1 MKEKL
6 LLMAMLLFVGGVSL
20 NAASDDEWHAD
31 FSNPICAGNSEY
43 NKETQVFAWHGS
55 WSNSM
60 ENLGFPTGDIN
71 VYEKLVI
78 DYDLQEGEGLR
89 VLFYWAEGGT
99 TAEVAYLTG
108 QGPKE
113 FTIADIPEDYRNQS
127 TNIML
132 AGLGSSGSAV
142 IKDFYLVKSA
152 NPVEALK
159 SALGESITS
168 AELEPSLGY
177 TAESFAALQKA
188 IGEAKAAKAASD
200 ATVESV
206 TAAKEALME
215 AQNALVLL
223 DGYTKLT
230 TDMFMHWDNHE
241 AVEPANST
249 GCAYELKTESD
260 LPYGAGNVDWLNY
273 ANLSDYDKLYVVTT
287 HGTPRFCFNR
297 LVDGGQ
303 DSGNPD
309 DTPMIDIP
317 NQAWGTDRYQS
328 KSEDGTIVTIDL
340 KKMTEDRGF
349 AHLHCIKNTPNWEKG
364 CFTALLLYT
373 EPKKLLTSSS
383 NLEGYKTFYDAEKT
397 YQVDEN
403 TTIYKATATEK
414 SFVTL
419 TEVEGNV
426 IPKGTPVVLKTDAT
440 DYKLTLYPTSEKST
454 DDWSDN
460 LLKASDGNATD
471 KYVLAYTEK
480 AGLGFYQYTP
490 ALAAGGVYVEAPASA
505 KGRLSIG
512 IGIEG
517 TTSIV
522 EVESTDAAQEN
533 VYNVAG
539 QKVNAAYKG
548 IVIKNG
554 KKYLNK

>member
-6 LLMAMLLFVGGVSL
+6 LLMAMLLFMGGVSL
-20 NAASDDEWHAD
+20 RAASDDEVHAD

-43 NKETQVFAWHGS
+43 NKETQVFVWHGS
-55 WSNSM
+55 WSNSI

-99 TAEVAYLTG
+99 TAEIKYLNG
-108 QGPKE
+108 QGPQEVK
-113 FTIADIPEDYRNQS
+113 IADIPEDYRNQS

-132 AGLGSSGSAV
+132 AGLGGSGSAV

-152 NPVEALK
+152 NPIEALK
-159 SALGESITS
+159 SALGESIIS

-177 TAESFAALQKA
+177 TTESFVAFQQA
-188 IGEAKAAKAASD
+188 IEEAKQAKAASD
-200 ATVESV
+200 ATEQ
-206 TAAKEALME
+206 AIEDAKSALIE
-215 AQNALVLL
+215 AQNKLVLA

-230 TDMFMHWDNHE
+230 ADMFMHWDNHE
-241 AVEPANST
+241 AVEPVSGT
-249 GCAYELKTESD
+249 GCDYNLKIESNI
-260 LPYGAGNVDWLNY
+260 PYGAGNVYWLDY
-273 ANLSDYDKLYVVTT
+273 ANLSDYDKLYVVTSY
-287 HGTPRFCFNR
+287 GAPRFCFNR
-297 LVDGGQ
+297 IVNEGQ
-303 DSGNPD
+303 DSGNPNN
-309 DTPMIDIP
+309 TPMIDIP
-317 NQAWGTDRYQS
+317 NQNWGTELYQS
-328 KSEDGTIVTIDL
+328 TSEDGRTFIIDL
-340 KKMTEDRGF
+340 KKMKEDRGF
-349 AHLHCIKNTPNWEKG
+349 AHLHCIKNANWQPL
-364 CFTALLLYT
+364 CVTNLLLYT
-373 EPKKLLTSSS
+373 EPTKSLASSS
-383 NLEGYKTFYDAEKT
+383 NLEGYKTFYDAEKN

-403 TTIYKATATEK
+403 TTIYKATATDNA
-414 SFVTL
+414 FVTL

-440 DYKLTLYPTSEKST
+440 DYKLTLNPTSEEST

-471 KYVLAYTEK
+471 KYVLAYTDK
-480 AGLGFYQYTP
+480 TGLGFYQYTP

-505 KGRLSIG
+505 KGRLAIG

-522 EVESTDAAQEN
+522 EVESTDAAQKN